1 MENLDNRIS
10 VNRDVIPPGSLP
22 TGDPEWA
29 FVSTP
34 RHGKFIRAKNARI
47 PCGAVRSSRVSIAGS
62 EIDRSVDL
70 SEWKICFPSRLSEIG
85 GLSQLARSRT
95 IRLYFQ
101 QDDSISSNLGKLGER
116 WERRGKVEGPCL
128 SPLGRKLM
136 EYSEENGEQWWQSWF
151 DACNSSR
158 ESKLWTFPPP
168 SSSSFFYVP
177 FERKEEA
184 DINLDQTRYLRH
196 YLIL

>member
-1 MENLDNRIS
+1 MYRFVQHAEHFTTCTFHTRGLEDGQCHNRDPIMENLDNRIS

-70 SEWKICFPSRLSEIG
+70 SEWKICFLPRLSEIG

-116 WERRGKVEGPCL
+116 WERRGKVEG
-128 SPLGRKLM
+128 
-136 EYSEENGEQWWQSWF
+136 
-151 DACNSSR
+151 
-158 ESKLWTFPPP
+158 
-168 SSSSFFYVP
+168 
-177 FERKEEA
+177 
-184 DINLDQTRYLRH
+184 LRAS
-196 YLIL
+196 LPWDGS